1 MNRIKENEKN
11 ILTQSNKTSSRHSIN
26 NFAFNKLN
34 LGLLP
39 KGPPQISSLAVKTR
53 NRNNSHIFLSPP
65 NLIKNNNI
73 KENSPIKK
81 CIDKETNNNC
91 NKNLYYKDNIKIN
104 NLINKNTTTNKRNQ
118 RNNSNTIFKRCLLGN
133 DIVLPFNSP
142 NDCNYSN
149 SYMPYYTFSN
159 AEKLNIWN
167 TIVNNSNNIKNEIN
181 SLKEIKPNKTLTN
194 IKLSDKRKIK
204 NKNRA
209 RSQKKLFLNDLRTNE
224 FLSNSNKNNNIGLN
238 LFETIEISNYSKNN
252 LNNIKNKKSG
262 FKTIESFTQLRS
274 ESHYS
279 KSSNFVKKQKRRNLK
294 IRNNFNGKN
303 KIINENYKN
312 DGFENIKEKKTYNIA
327 KKLLDE
333 PNSFLYLMFNKI
345 KNQKFDEDGNPQK
358 MDLKKR
364 FSEYKKDLN
373 KLEQK
378 ARFELFNLKKQ
389 RVIGNEINMKGRVIS
404 TNTFFTLA
412 FGGY

>member
-1 MNRIKENEKN
+1 
-11 ILTQSNKTSSRHSIN
+11 
-26 NFAFNKLN
+26 
-34 LGLLP
+34 
-39 KGPPQISSLAVKTR
+39 
-53 NRNNSHIFLSPP
+53 
-65 NLIKNNNI
+65 
-73 KENSPIKK
+73 
-81 CIDKETNNNC
+81 
-91 NKNLYYKDNIKIN
+91 
-104 NLINKNTTTNKRNQ
+104 
-118 RNNSNTIFKRCLLGN
+118 
-133 DIVLPFNSP
+133 
-142 NDCNYSN
+142 
-149 SYMPYYTFSN
+149 MPYYTFSN

-167 TIVNNSNNIKNEIN
+167 TIVNNSNNVKNEIN